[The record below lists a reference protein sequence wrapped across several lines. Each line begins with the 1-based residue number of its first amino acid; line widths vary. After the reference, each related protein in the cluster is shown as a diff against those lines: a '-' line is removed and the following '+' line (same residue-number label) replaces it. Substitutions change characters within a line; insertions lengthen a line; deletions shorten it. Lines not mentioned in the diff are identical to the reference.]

1 MTDIDGPREMF
12 TNEFWVYDDAPW
24 GTSSRPINAL
34 MDVFVKRVEETL
46 DNSVDYYKWHDMTDL
61 WPYDEEENIEDFDG
75 FRSGYGYYNEEDSE
89 DKYEEEENSKER
101 EEEDELKSQTSQQH
115 PQKQEGHSESACNDE
130 MDCKAEVTSK
140 SEL

>member
-34 MDVFVKRVEETL
+34 MDVFVNRVEETL
-46 DNSVDYYKWHDMTDL
+46 DNSGDYYKWYDLTEL
-61 WPYDEEENIEDFDG
+61 WPYDEEEDIEEFDG

-89 DKYEEEENSKER
+89 DEYEEEENAKEQ
-101 EEEDELKSQTSQQH
+101 EELNSQTSEQH
-115 PQKQEGHSESACNDE
+115 SQKQEEHDE
-130 MDCKAEVTSK
+130 
-140 SEL
+140 L